1 MEGLILHST
10 NKVYLAKDK
19 EKQVTA
25 NMNKCRTQF
34 TKCKGYEDST
44 VKYIASCKTGASA
57 LKSALKSL
65 FQAADKIDKVQN
77 KSSSVATKGNSST
90 STRQLTTIVSIT
102 YTSVT
107 VNTSETSS
115 FTNASEY
122 MNAIAMFSDL
132 SQKTDV
138 DAIGTN
144 TTIR

>member
-1 MEGLILHST
+1 M
-10 NKVYLAKDK
+10 
-19 EKQVTA
+19 TA

-44 VKYIASCKTGASA
+44 VKYIASCKTGATA

-115 FTNASEY
+115 FTNASKY

-138 DAIGTN
+138 TPLGQT
-144 TTIR
+144 RPSGRLR

>member
-1 MEGLILHST
+1 
-10 NKVYLAKDK
+10 
-19 EKQVTA
+19 
-25 NMNKCRTQF
+25 MNKCRTQF

>member
-1 MEGLILHST
+1 
-10 NKVYLAKDK
+10 
-19 EKQVTA
+19 
-25 NMNKCRTQF
+25 MNKCRTQF

-44 VKYIASCKTGASA
+44 VKYIASCKTGATA

>member
-1 MEGLILHST
+1 M
-10 NKVYLAKDK
+10 
-19 EKQVTA
+19 TA

-44 VKYIASCKTGASA
+44 VKYIASCKTGATA

>member
-1 MEGLILHST
+1 M
-10 NKVYLAKDK
+10 
-19 EKQVTA
+19 TA

-44 VKYIASCKTGASA
+44 VKYIASCKTGATA

-102 YTSVT
+102 YTTVT

>member
-1 MEGLILHST
+1 MT
-10 NKVYLAKDK
+10 AK
-19 EKQVTA
+19 
-25 NMNKCRTQF
+25 MNKCRTQF

-44 VKYIASCKTGASA
+44 VKYIASCKTGATA